1 MSRIHSRRKGSSGS
15 KRPLLTE
22 NPKWVQQSPA
32 EIMDLVAKLAGEGMS
47 GAMIG
52 LVLRDQ
58 YAVPNVR
65 LATGKTVKEILD
77 AKGVKFELPEDLQ
90 ALMKRAVSLSGHVKK
105 NPKDLH
111 NERGRRRIESN
122 IRRLTKYYKRE
133 GVIPQTWTY
142 TLDTAALQVE

>member
-22 NPKWVQQSPA
+22 NPKWVLQSSD
-32 EIMDLVAKLAGEGMS
+32 ETIDLVAKLAGEGMS
-47 GAMIG
+47 MAKIG

-65 LATGKTVKEILD
+65 LATGKSVKEILD
-77 AKGVKFELPEDLQ
+77 DKGIKLELPEDLQ
-90 ALMKRAVSLSGHVKK
+90 ALMKRAVSLNGHVKK

-111 NERGRRRIESN
+111 NQRGLRLIESN

-133 GVIPQTWTY
+133 GVIPQTWNY
-142 TLDTAALQVE
+142 ALETAALQVE

>member
-22 NPKWVQQSPA
+22 NPKWVQQSA
-32 EIMDLVAKLAGEGMS
+32 DEVMDLVAKLAGEGMS
-47 GAMIG
+47 MAKIG

-65 LATGKTVKEILD
+65 LATGKSLKEILD
-77 AKGVKFELPEDLQ
+77 DKGIKLELPEDLQ
-90 ALMKRAVSLSGHVKK
+90 ALMKRAVSLNGHVKK

-111 NERGRRRIESN
+111 NQRGLRLIESN

-133 GVIPQTWTY
+133 GVIPQTWNY
-142 TLDTAALQVE
+142 ALETAALQVE